1 MAGMFDDLLADAPKS
16 SGLFD
21 DLLSDDKAPATK
33 ETSVIDSIGNG
44 MNSIRDFMTGI
55 DEDRKAAIAKAAIDK
70 EVSRLKEINP
80 GASEQSLR
88 GAATAAYNPGAKK
101 THAPTSASEDIDIRT
116 AELKRQGYAD
126 ENAADK
132 AKFDVGF
139 NKKQAK
145 KAADERGNRVGIS
158 AYGEQNSQAFM
169 DAARQGAIREQELQR
184 VRDYANENPM
194 TGALGSG
201 LIGFA
206 SGIAHIPQAAVN
218 APLELADKALGT
230 DTPKLP
236 RWGFAKE
243 ANELAAAN
251 SPAVANKELGQAWN
265 DGDFGAMVATNLA
278 QNAPSSA
285 MSMAAMFFPPL
296 RAALLPAMGG
306 TTAGQS
312 YAEGDSAI
320 GSALKGGMEVLGE
333 FASLGAFDG
342 IRAAANKL
350 PLPQKTA
357 LAAIVARKIAQ
368 AGGEVT
374 AAAASNFIEE
384 AVTQLGQNA
393 VDKYVEHKNVALTDG
408 AMKAGVIGAAAGA
421 AHTSPVIAQRA
432 MQPGSVQAVVER
444 ALAEQLDSALAG
456 SVDADVAS
464 TLRTGAESSN
474 RIRPESTVVSF
485 SDPNSPASQAGITPV
500 VVPVAPSSTAPAPVV
515 APISHQTGEPATTV
529 LPESIDP
536 IRHTSD
542 AELLSR
548 IPEDTGASNGIT
560 QPAGDAGAVA
570 GAEVRDANGVG
581 STGEAGG
588 NSQGPTVAGGLQGVA
603 DTAGRAVSPTVQP
616 VVGDAA
622 SARAIAQKNNDHWH
636 GVDPDTHP
644 KVTFSDPSP
653 EADAQIQ
660 TAMRQAKELFGV
672 SADVVAFSDPSPE
685 SINGMQL
692 GNKVYINTKGL
703 TSNALNTGWHETHH
717 VMQSI
722 AEADDSAGKKDT
734 PAQRY
739 ISKVDAI
746 YDTMGEKGKLHYI
759 SDFLASDRI
768 EAAPAV
774 KAFIASIKTGSG
786 QPMQRQYWTAPQ
798 KAKLNE
804 LKLAEAKKYLARKET
819 RKEMMADFVGNRA
832 TDRGFIRSLAKAD
845 PKNFQQWA
853 KKWLQTIHDL
863 IADLRG
869 NGKSKNSKAVDRY
882 VADLNKAKM
891 VLRDAMVE
899 LRNSGVI
906 SRDANLDAEPDYG
919 RKGVI
924 GEVAPHPGEE
934 FKDFPK
940 ALTPEQELNDTR
952 ADLTRDWKEQE
963 PSEKERANRDV
974 GRRVAQGV
982 MDLMGLRGWSLTLSS
997 GTYEGKT
1004 NPNFIIEAPDSATQA
1019 QIDEFAK
1026 LAGYVLD
1033 QKAMVTFDENTT
1045 TGDNISG
1052 FVKVVLPQGM
1062 PESKVSEL
1070 RAKIA
1075 EVAKSAGDDTLRD
1088 GALVFGNFRDEDGKP
1103 FSGIE
1108 DAEFWSQIDKA
1119 VSGFDYDGGA
1129 AEVLPVERYASALIW
1144 PDSREDYLKGTRY
1157 ESDLSGQTAGGEVLQ
1172 RDGQGS
1178 NLAQLQKLAEDATGR
1193 RQSWIDNSTS
1203 GRERIERNRKLAAED
1218 RARADSKRSGAV
1230 EYGQAG
1236 PNATQAVGHHFSKEP
1251 RRSLSSAFYGSG
1263 LKGLEAKR
1271 LEGQRDLQ
1279 QRINFYVD
1287 SGKGV
1292 TPEAGVGGAKH
1303 IVKLNNLYDTKA
1315 DPLQI
1320 IKNTKGENS
1329 LDRMNNWERTI
1340 MRAGFDGYLA
1350 NTGANQNFAVLIGKH
1365 DIPMYSRRFVSVD
1378 EFDSEPSDY
1387 DRMNELGSFNV
1398 DSNDAA
1404 NDLAFPDLS
1413 GAEKKLDKQAELQAE
1428 LDREFRQRMVDKAKL
1443 KAGPAAV
1450 TLEKMQ
1456 EGGLNPESAF
1466 SVGNMTEHD
1475 GSMQFDRAAG
1485 YPEAGDMY
1493 EVSEYP
1499 GGWRVGTEHSFTMG
1513 NYWTKDGA
1521 IRQFRNIVA
1530 APFIHKAGFDI
1541 ASHYRKGTALKL
1553 AQTWRNLAGKQ
1564 GTFKLPARSKSL
1576 DFAEVAKEIGAL
1588 SGYNIDVQGK
1598 NRKNI
1603 TFTDKSSGAEFDAAI
1618 SMLNDKTFKCCTM
1631 GLDGSKIGSE
1641 FYAVTSEWAR
1651 NNGYAFKSDETLSAV
1666 NGFRRTEQATSYAL
1680 KTGDSGVILPGVQN
1694 RVYGYNENP
1703 QTKEDHDMN
1712 IARLLIAGMRNA
1724 IEVDP
1729 DIRRLRYAPDTG
1741 KFTDS
1746 RGNDAEA
1753 TVKAFLSSKDARASG
1768 MGRSTLARA
1777 VLTGQIIAGDFD
1789 AGAVEKFAEP
1799 VAYSRKAGVDSA
1811 LSEAY
1816 GSDPSTDG
1824 AKTEFSPQF
1833 KKWFKDSKVVNKNGL
1848 PLVVYHGT
1856 KAPPTQFEKS
1866 RTGMASTFLGDYEV
1880 ERHGIFAAEDP
1891 ELADEYANQG
1901 ERPTNQAVMPL
1912 FMSIQSPLDAV
1923 DGYYTDEVWANISSA
1938 AKRMGGENPYATARF
1953 IGDLWSRGNLWKLFD
1968 ADENNDPAWNV
1979 AMLKEA
1985 GYDGMRIYERSE
1997 GDVGNTAAWVAF
2009 DPTQIKSVFNNG
2021 DFDSSNPDIRYSR
2034 KQLDDYLDGRTK
2046 GLALASP
2053 QSVLNADIENAT
2065 KAFEIAIAE
2074 IRAGN
2079 RDMLPIPVGRIPHAL
2094 TMLRVQPQMMRVDT
2108 SILYKAFVN
2117 EDKHAAT
2124 MTDIKPGD
2132 LVRAIY
2138 QPALILKS
2146 ERAGEFEIITSLTTK
2161 GGPIIVPVMVNAN
2174 GAGKGAAI
2182 MSMYEKN
2189 VSGGGRSI
2197 VNRIKEGVVLYA
2209 DPEQAQVAL
2218 TGRGAVPLVG
2228 INAGRTGT
2236 YATPP
2241 TKGQGSNVTDK
2252 ADAVKPLN
2260 PNYVGWDRV
2269 RGVILDGIAQKT
2281 IKTDA
2286 DLMKWIGNQ
2295 YKPASS
2301 KDGWADAPA
2310 FSRKQP
2316 IQRAPGLKDES
2327 WFSEK
2332 RRQLQDQFIQ
2342 IRNLQ
2347 EMLIGRGGVV
2357 GEAQDVY
2364 RAEERMHGR
2373 AQQLLVDFGRNQIE
2387 PFIAKAAKMK
2397 IGLDEIALYAYA
2409 KHAKERNAYIK
2420 TINPNIGDAGSGM
2433 SDMHADNIIQM
2444 VQLEGD
2450 DAKFDELHQDLMG
2463 ITSTTRRVLLDEG
2476 LITQDEYDGW
2486 ENLYENYV
2494 PLRGFE
2500 DVNHEAGTPL
2510 RGAGRGFSM
2519 TGKESVKALGRT
2531 SKAGDILEN
2540 IIRDYERAVIR
2551 SEKNAVAKTFLDL
2564 ATSNPDPDLW
2574 EVQPVKVN
2582 RSFSK
2587 ASGMVSIA
2595 NTPDTGDETIAIK
2608 VGGQQIRVK
2617 INDPLILRAMKLAS
2631 KDETSQLERLLAT
2644 TLGTYT
2650 NLMRNTLTRFN
2661 PIFGAINAV
2670 RDSQMGLF
2678 SAYDVLGKDGAKLYA
2693 KYLGPAMAAS
2703 FRQERGKAD
2712 PANRVMDKWVMEM
2725 RFAGGTTGGYHMRET
2740 SEITEAMR
2748 TMMLQAGASPNGKME
2763 WVKSRSAYK
2772 GAQSAMKWLEIIG
2785 STSEDAARAAAYRAA
2800 REMGKTP
2807 AEAASIS
2814 KNLTTNFN
2822 RKGEWG
2828 TTLNSLYLFFNAGVQ
2843 GTTRVLQGLQN
2854 PKVQKMM
2861 AGVSA
2866 AAMALALVN
2875 AGFGDDDDGENYW
2888 DKIPDFEKER
2898 NLIFMLPPGVEMDG
2912 AEKIGTR
2919 GRYFKIPMPYGLNVF
2934 AVFGNQMADLAR
2946 HMKDPSRGVKPAKAA
2961 INMTSAIF
2969 GSINPFGGG
2978 LDPTKPVEV
2987 ALAMSPTAA
2996 DVAIQLMTGSN
3007 AFGRPV
3013 GPEKSPFDDKPDSEN
3028 FSARQAGTASQR
3040 VAHWLN
3046 GVTGGNEGRAGM
3058 IDVMPGTLDNV
3069 VRNTTG
3075 GLGVFLADTFV
3086 NLPSKVMSPAEVTN
3100 RDVPLLR
3107 NFYGQIDGVT
3117 DIGLFYD
3124 RRAEVTKELKAAE
3137 AEMKKGIE
3145 VDYSPESIMMQSL
3158 GKAAESYT
3166 KFMSDL
3172 RKYEIQVAADDEMPK
3187 AEKQKIRRDIE
3198 KLRAELARSF
3208 NTGYIEQK
3216 KELAK

>member
-21 DLLSDDKAPATK
+21 DLLSDENPPATK
-33 ETSVIDSIGNG
+33 ETSIIDSIGNG

-55 DEDRKAAIAKAAIDK
+55 DEDRKAAVAKAAIDK

-88 GAATAAYNPGAKK
+88 GAATAAYNPNTKK
-101 THAPTSASEDIDIRT
+101 APAPTSASEDIDIRT

-126 ENAADK
+126 ENAVGK
-132 AKFDVGF
+132 ARFDVGF
-139 NKKQAK
+139 NEKQAK

-194 TGALGSG
+194 TGGLGSG

-206 SGIAHIPQAAVN
+206 SGVAHMPQAAVN
-218 APLELADKALGT
+218 LPLELTDKVLGT

-243 ANELAAAN
+243 AQELAAAN
-251 SPAVANKELGQAWN
+251 SPDVANKELGQAWK

-278 QNAPSSA
+278 QSAPSSA

-333 FASLGAFDG
+333 SASLGAFDG

-374 AAAASNFIEE
+374 ATAASNFVEE

-421 AHTSPVIAQRA
+421 AHASPVIAQRA
-432 MQPGSVQAVVER
+432 MQPGSVQAVAER
-444 ALAEQLDSALAG
+444 ALAEQLDSTPAG
-456 SVDADVAS
+456 GVDADVAS
-464 TLRTGAESSN
+464 ALRTGAESSN

-500 VVPVAPSSTAPAPVV
+500 VVPVAPSNTAPSPVV
-515 APISHQTGEPATTV
+515 APISHQTGAEATTV
-529 LPESIDP
+529 LPGSIDP
-536 IRHTSD
+536 IRHTPDS
-542 AELLSR
+542 ELLSR
-548 IPEDTGASNGIT
+548 IPEDTGVSNDIT
-560 QPAGDAGAVA
+560 QPTAPTGDA
-570 GAEVRDANGVG
+570 GAEVRNANGVG
-581 STGEAGG
+581 SAGEAGG
-588 NSQGPTVAGGLQGVA
+588 GGQSPTVAGGLPGVA
-603 DTAGRAVSPTVQP
+603 DTAGRAVSQAVQP

-774 KAFIASIKTGSG
+774 KAYIDSIKTGSG

-906 SRDANLDAEPDYG
+906 SKDANLDAEPDYG

-924 GEVAPHPGEE
+924 GEVAP
-934 FKDFPK
+934 F
-940 ALTPEQELNDTR
+940 
-952 ADLTRDWKEQE
+952 
-963 PSEKERANRDV
+963 PSEKDDKAIAKMDDAQLSQNKERAALESNFDAMDAGEKSNATRDV
-974 GRRVAQGV
+974 YRKQVDRVMA
-982 MDLMGLRGWSLTLSS
+982 DMGISGWDVEFSS
-997 GTYEGKT
+997 GTFEGKE
-1004 NPNFIIEAPDSATQA
+1004 NPNFIITAPDSATSE
-1019 QIDEFAK
+1019 QIAE
-1026 LAGYVLD
+1026 LANAIGYVLD
-1033 QKAMVTFDENTT
+1033 QKAMITFDESNTSD
-1045 TGDNISG
+1045 GYLAS
-1052 FVKVVLPQGM
+1052 FVKITLPKDTS
-1062 PESKVSEL
+1062 PATVKSL
-1070 RAKIA
+1070 RKWVAENAPIA
-1075 EVAKSAGDDTLRD
+1075 GGDTLRD
-1088 GALVFGNFRDEDGKP
+1088 GTLVYGNF
-1103 FSGIE
+1103 SGVS
-1108 DAEFWSQIDKA
+1108 DQEFKSQIDAA
-1119 VSGFDYDGGA
+1119 VESFEDDGEFVVSNVLQWQSGYI
-1129 AEVLPVERYASALIW
+1129 EPS
-1144 PDSREDYLKGTRY
+1144 SREAYLEGTRY
-1157 ESDLSGQTAGGEVLQ
+1157 GESNSGQVASGGDSVRSAA
-1172 RDGQGS
+1172 RDNRTWIEGVGR
-1178 NLAQLQKLAEDATGR
+1178 DAIAR
-1193 RQSWIDNSTS
+1193 RQNWIDNSTS
-1203 GRERIERNRKLAAED
+1203 GRERIERDRKLAAED

-1236 PNATQAVGHHFSKEP
+1236 PNAVTAVGHHFSKEP

-1279 QRINFYVD
+1279 QRIYFYVD

-1340 MRAGFDGYLA
+1340 MRAGFDGYVA
-1350 NTGANQNFAVLIGKH
+1350 DTGANQNFAVLIGKH

-1378 EFDSEPSDY
+1378 EFDSEPNDY

-1603 TFTDKSSGAEFDAAI
+1603 TFTDKSSGAEFDASI
-1618 SMLNDKTFKCCTM
+1618 SMLNDKTFKCCTI
-1631 GLDGSKIGSE
+1631 GLDRSKIGSE

-1651 NNGYAFKSDETLSAV
+1651 NNGYAFESDETLSAV

-1938 AKRMGGENPYATARF
+1938 SKRMGGENPYATARF
-1953 IGDLWSRGNLWKLFD
+1953 IGDLWSRGALWKLFD

-2236 YATPP
+2236 HATPP
-2241 TKGQGSNVTDK
+2241 TKGQDSNVTDK

-2295 YKPASS
+2295 YKPSSS

-2409 KHAKERNAYIK
+2409 QHAKERNAYIK

-2444 VQLEGD
+2444 VQLAGD
-2450 DAKFDELHQDLMG
+2450 AAKFDELHQDLMG

-2574 EVQPVKVN
+2574 EIQPVKVN

-2828 TTLNSLYLFFNAGVQ
+2828 PTLNSLYLFFNAGAQ
-2843 GTTRVLQGLQN
+2843 GTTRVLQGLKN

-2866 AAMALALVN
+2866 AAMALALMN

-2912 AEKIGTR
+2912 AERIGTQ
-2919 GRYFKIPMPYGLNVF
+2919 GRYVKIPMPYGLNVF

-2978 LDPTKPVEV
+2978 IDPTKPIEV
-2987 ALAMSPTAA
+2987 GLAMSPTAA
-2996 DVAIQLMTGSN
+2996 DLAIQLMTGSN

-3028 FSARQAGTASQR
+3028 FSARQAGGVSQR

-3046 GVTGGNEGRAGM
+3046 GVTGGNEGRAGK
-3058 IDVMPGTLDNV
+3058 IDVMPGTLDNA
-3069 VRNTTG
+3069 VRNATG
-3075 GLGVFLADTFV
+3075 GLGVFIADTFI
-3086 NLPSKVMSPAEVTN
+3086 NLPIKALFSPVETTN

-3137 AEMKKGIE
+3137 AEMKKGIA

-3172 RKYEIQVAADDEMPK
+3172 RKYEIQVAADEEMPS
-3187 AEKQKIRRDIE
+3187 AEKKKIRHEIE
-3198 KLRAELARSF
+3198 KQRAELARSF